1 MTLQSNI
8 KEIAS
13 TNGLDSAFV
22 QCLVCGHI
30 VRSDRACPFPTML
43 KWCPLAKEVG
53 TKVTLMTERTKYRFD
68 VELGNR
74 GMWYAT
80 SPDVKGLLVARTG
93 QYCREGP
100 AARSAW
106 LKQHTAPTI
115 LTPPSLDA
123 ERHPERLQHSVR

>member
-1 MTLQSNI
+1 MKEAYRLTRKDGAPGIDGVTAADYATNLEELLLQPRGRQGGN
-8 KEIAS
+8 
-13 TNGLDSAFV
+13 
-22 QCLVCGHI
+22 
-30 VRSDRACPFPTML
+30 
-43 KWCPLAKEVG
+43 
-53 TKVTLMTERTKYRFD
+53 ERTKYRFD

-123 ERHPERLQHSVR
+123 ERHPERLQYSVR